1 MPATSTS
8 TARRLTTALAAL
20 ALLAPLPAAAVHAA
34 PAPDYDATPFWA
46 QKPFYT
52 EQDLA
57 VPGVGGF
64 PNYRIPALAV
74 TNDGTLLAS
83 YDGRPTAADSPG
95 PNSILQRVSHDGG
108 DTWEPQ
114 TFIHEGDPTVPIE
127 GYSDPSYL
135 VDRETGHIFN
145 FHVKSFDAGF
155 ISSRP
160 GSDPDDRKVIQAEV
174 SVSTDNGVTW
184 EHRVITPDITPDPGW
199 RSRFAAS
206 GQGIQLKYGPH
217 AGRLLQQYTIINTPW
232 NFQAVTVYSDDHGQT
247 WQAGEPVGTGMDE
260 NKTVELSDGRVML
273 NSRDSARSGYRKVA
287 ISEDGGVTYGE
298 VTIDTELPDPTNNAS
313 IVRAFPNAEQ
323 GSDRAKVLLFS
334 NASSS
339 TSRTDGTVRASCDD
353 GQTWPIAKAFRPG
366 AGTAYSTLATLPD
379 GNVGLLYEPSH
390 ARVTYAEF
398 NLAWLEGLCAPIT
411 PAEELTVERDTSAA
425 TTLTVTNQL
434 GPVVRDG
441 ELTAD
446 APEGWTVIPGDLPGR
461 LAPGASAEMSVEV
474 DVPASASGGTYRIPL
489 TLTGADGRSS
499 QGTLVVKVP
508 KTPEE
513 VDGRISVTGGTVINP
528 KTEPYAVGDRLTFHY
543 RVTNLSDAATTVVP
557 SGNLRNLDPAVDTR
571 NCRWRNLPANDAYNC
586 NFPYHDV
593 TQEDL
598 DRGWFQPLTTW
609 TSTSGED
616 VTVVEH
622 EGPRFELP

>member
-184 EHRVITPDITPDPGW
+184 EQYIAVRAHAHVNSAT
-199 RSRFAAS
+199 
-206 GQGIQLKYGPH
+206 QGIDAIARQYGVE
-217 AGRLLQQYTIINTPW
+217 AGQWDAAYAGWTQR
-232 NFQAVTVYSDDHGQT
+232 VTAAPPLAAQFGWDLDKAQ
-247 WQAGEPVGTGMDE
+247 
-260 NKTVELSDGRVML
+260 
-273 NSRDSARSGYRKVA
+273 
-287 ISEDGGVTYGE
+287 
-298 VTIDTELPDPTNNAS
+298 
-313 IVRAFPNAEQ
+313 
-323 GSDRAKVLLFS
+323 KVL
-334 NASSS
+334 
-339 TSRTDGTVRASCDD
+339 
-353 GQTWPIAKAFRPG
+353 
-366 AGTAYSTLATLPD
+366 
-379 GNVGLLYEPSH
+379 
-390 ARVTYAEF
+390 
-398 NLAWLEGLCAPIT
+398 
-411 PAEELTVERDTSAA
+411 
-425 TTLTVTNQL
+425 
-434 GPVVRDG
+434 
-441 ELTAD
+441 
-446 APEGWTVIPGDLPGR
+446 
-461 LAPGASAEMSVEV
+461 
-474 DVPASASGGTYRIPL
+474 
-489 TLTGADGRSS
+489 
-499 QGTLVVKVP
+499 
-508 KTPEE
+508 
-513 VDGRISVTGGTVINP
+513 
-528 KTEPYAVGDRLTFHY
+528 
-543 RVTNLSDAATTVVP
+543 
-557 SGNLRNLDPAVDTR
+557 
-571 NCRWRNLPANDAYNC
+571 
-586 NFPYHDV
+586 
-593 TQEDL
+593 
-598 DRGWFQPLTTW
+598 RG
-609 TSTSGED
+609 
-616 VTVVEH
+616 
-622 EGPRFELP
+622 